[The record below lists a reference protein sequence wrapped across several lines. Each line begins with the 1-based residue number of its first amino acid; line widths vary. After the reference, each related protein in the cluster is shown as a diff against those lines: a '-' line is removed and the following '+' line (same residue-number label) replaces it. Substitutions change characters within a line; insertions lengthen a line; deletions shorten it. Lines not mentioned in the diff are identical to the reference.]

1 MARMKAARPSGSS
14 GSSGS
19 SPSRRGS
26 RPERAAFALFLV
38 CLAIYL
44 ANGRTVPFAKGGD
57 TIPTRLLP
65 FSMIAFGTLTLDPF
79 RQDLATPGGYR
90 WYVQERRGHLVSFYP
105 LGPALLALPVYV
117 PAWLGLAATGRGGH
131 EALFGASEELEKVA
145 ACMLAALAVA
155 LSYLTARRRLP
166 AAAAAWAALGLG
178 LGTSLWA
185 TASQMLWQH
194 GPVALSLAAGIFF
207 LTAPGETRRS
217 AALAG
222 FALALAALSRP
233 VAGVFWLAGLASLLA
248 GSGPWPPRWQRAA
261 AFVAAGA
268 PLLAAAAVY
277 NLFYYGSLLGGYS
290 LALGSFRPAGF
301 AVRAAGL
308 LASPNR
314 GLLIFTPIAVVGI
327 AGIARALRRP
337 RRDPL
342 LSALGLAALVYFLA
356 IASYRDWTA
365 GYSFGPRYLVD
376 VLPVLFLGALGE
388 LTRLS
393 RAGRTV
399 LGLAL
404 AWSFLAQVNGAF
416 CYPASHWNDRM
427 SGHTEQ
433 AAWDWRHFELWEDFQ
448 AWQGGTE
455 IATPF

>member
-1 MARMKAARPSGSS
+1 MARMKAAGLSPARPA
-14 GSSGS
+14 
-19 SPSRRGS
+19 RRGS
-26 RPERAAFALFLV
+26 PPGRAAFALFLV
-38 CLAIYL
+38 CLACYL

-57 TIPTRLLP
+57 TIPSRLLP

-79 RQDLATPGGYR
+79 RQDFAAAGGYR
-90 WYVQERRGHLVSFYP
+90 WYIQERRGHLVSLYP

-117 PAWLGLAATGRGGH
+117 PAWL
-131 EALFGASEELEKVA
+131 
-145 ACMLAALAVA
+145 
-155 LSYLTARRRLP
+155 RLP

-178 LGTSLWA
+178 LGTSMWA

-217 AALAG
+217 AAVAG

-233 VAGVFWLAGLASLLA
+233 IAGVFWLAGLAALLA

-342 LSALGLAALVYFLA
+342 LSALGLAALVSFLA
-356 IASYRDWTA
+356 I
-365 GYSFGPRYLVD
+365 
-376 VLPVLFLGALGE
+376 
-388 LTRLS
+388 
-393 RAGRTV
+393 
-399 LGLAL
+399 
-404 AWSFLAQVNGAF
+404 
-416 CYPASHWNDRM
+416 
-427 SGHTEQ
+427 
-433 AAWDWRHFELWEDFQ
+433 
-448 AWQGGTE
+448 
-455 IATPF
+455 